1 MYILSPAPELWLQ
14 TASIF
19 MWMLGT
25 QTQVLLH
32 MLSPLS
38 RLLSPTFIYF
48 KQEDSMKKINFRR
61 DDKIIKK
68 FALVDQWG
76 LDYLNPS
83 DMNEVTV
90 QISMVTASFE
100 GREYLRTDNNR
111 DILFILLRVFT
122 VQIQNLF
129 IQNHSEN
136 CKQTDRGRGQ
146 D

>member
-1 MYILSPAPELWLQ
+1 MIKLY
-14 TASIF
+14 
-19 MWMLGT
+19 
-25 QTQVLLH
+25 
-32 MLSPLS
+32 
-38 RLLSPTFIYF
+38 
-48 KQEDSMKKINFRR
+48 KKN
-61 DDKIIKK
+61 
-68 FALVDQWG
+68 ALVDQWG

-100 GREYLRTDNNR
+100 GRDYLRTDNNR

-129 IQNHSEN
+129 IQNHSKN